1 VCEFHYLQA
10 PDNLCVARSA
20 AKTPINS
27 TAELEMGSKFRSLTV
42 IPHPPL
48 SKGGETCARFFYYL
62 LDVAHGLEGR
72 EDQHE
77 GQAQEDD
84 VEEASVECHFDRL
97 LLLFF
102 DEVFGLAR
110 PFTFVPIVYLV

>member
-1 VCEFHYLQA
+1 
-10 PDNLCVARSA
+10 VAKR
-20 AKTPINS
+20 
-27 TAELEMGSKFRSLTV
+27 
-42 IPHPPL
+42 
-48 SKGGETCARFFYYL
+48 ARDFFTTY